1 MSNDLFNI
9 LSNSNKDIDN
19 QKLMDY
25 LGGKLSDH
33 EKHEVETWMIE
44 NEFANEAVEGLQK
57 FSDKKDLQL
66 YVDQLNK
73 ELNQYIQEKKNR
85 RERKKLKDNPS
96 IYLTVFVILLLIV
109 LGYFVIQLLM
119 KK

>member
-9 LSNSNKDIDN
+9 LTNSNKDIDN

-25 LGGKLSDH
+25 LSGKLSETD
-33 EKHEVETWMIE
+33 KHEVEAWMNE
-44 NEFANEAVEGLQK
+44 NEFANEAVEGLQN
-57 FSDKKDLQL
+57 FSDKKDLQI

-96 IYLTVFVILLLIV
+96 IYLTVFVILMLVV
-109 LGYFVIQLLM
+109 LGYFVIQLLIR
-119 KK
+119 K